1 MLSRSTLL
9 FVGAL
14 AGAFAVVP
22 AAAQQTASVPA
33 TAAASKALD
42 RANLDTTC
50 AACSDFY
57 TFANGGW
64 LKRTTIPA
72 KYGEWG
78 AFDQLQDQNET
89 IVREIVEA
97 AAADVKTG
105 KAKAPSNRFKI
116 GAFYAA
122 CVDTAAIEALGTKP
136 IDAPMAR
143 ISAIK
148 WSADLPAALTI
159 LEKSDGLAP
168 FGVGA
173 GPDLKNSDRIIAS
186 AGQGGLSLPEKNYYI
201 SQDTSMQG
209 IRDKFERHV
218 AAMFKLDGE
227 SDGDAAAHA
236 KTVLAIETKFA
247 AASMDRVTMRNP
259 DATYH
264 VMTVAQFD
272 AVAPRLKWETFLTT
286 MGAPSGLDTINVSQ
300 PDFFKAMDGFITSI
314 PVDDWKTLLRWR
326 LLNTSATRLPKRFGD
341 EDFAFRKIFTGQKER
356 LPRWQTC
363 ERNTNVILGEAVGE
377 EYVARTF
384 SPAAKARAKA
394 IVDNMVSVLHD
405 QIGQLDWMSDSTKQQ
420 ALIKLGAFTRKIG
433 YPDKWRDYSKL
444 EVHVGEYDGN
454 YKRWSEWSAARNWA
468 KVGKPVD
475 RTEWGMTPPTVNAYY
490 NPTWNE
496 IVFPAGILQPPF
508 YDPNADDGV
517 NYGAMGAV
525 IGHEMSH
532 GFDDQGRRFDAKGN
546 LRDWWTKSD
555 ADKYNAQAQRVV
567 EQFNA
572 YTIVDSTTHVNGK
585 LTLGE
590 NIGDLGGLKIAYL
603 ALEKSLKEHGR
614 PANIDGFT
622 PEQRFFLG
630 WAQAWRTLQSDAG
643 AKAQVNTDP
652 HAPAKWRVNGPLSNM
667 PEFKAAWGCKD
678 GDPMVRPDS
687 LRARIW

>member
-1 MLSRSTLL
+1 MHSRSTL
-9 FVGAL
+9 FFGTL
-14 AGAFAVVP
+14 ASIL
-22 AAAQQTASVPA
+22 AAAAPAFSQQTASV
-33 TAAASKALD
+33 AAAAPKALD

-78 AFDQLQDQNET
+78 AFDQLQDQNEA

-97 AAADVKTG
+97 AAADVKAG

-122 CVDTAAIEALGTKP
+122 CVDTAGIEALGTRP
-136 IDAPMAR
+136 IDASMAR
-143 ISAIK
+143 IAAIK
-148 WSADLPAALTI
+148 SSAELPAALTA

-173 GPDLKNSDRIIAS
+173 GPDLKNSERIIAS
-186 AGQGGLSLPEKNYYI
+186 AGQGGLGLPDRDYYL
-201 SQDTSMQG
+201 SPDTSKQT
-209 IRDKFERHV
+209 IRDKYEKHV
-218 AAMFKLDGE
+218 AAMFRLDGE
-227 SDGDAAAHA
+227 SAAEAAAHA
-236 KTVLAIETKFA
+236 KTVLEIETKFA
-247 AASMDRVTMRNP
+247 GASMDRVTMRNP

-264 VMTVAQFD
+264 VMSVAQFD
-272 AVAPRLKWETFLTT
+272 SIAPRMKWDTFIMA
-286 MGAPSGLDTINVSQ
+286 MGAPAGTNTINVSQ
-300 PDFFKAMDGFITSI
+300 PEFFKAMDGFIASI
-314 PVDDWKTLLRWR
+314 PVADWKTLLRWR
-326 LLNTSATRLPKRFGD
+326 LLNASATRLTKRFGD

-377 EYVARTF
+377 EYVTRTF
-384 SPAAKARAKA
+384 TPAAKARAKA

-405 QIGQLDWMSDSTKQQ
+405 QIGQLDWMSDSTKKQ
-420 ALIKLGAFTRKIG
+420 AITKLDAFTRKIG

-444 EVHVGEYDGN
+444 EVRAGEYDAN
-454 YKRWSEWSAARNWA
+454 YKRWSEWSAARSWA

-475 RTEWGMTPPTVNAYY
+475 KTEWSMTPPAVNAYY
-490 NPTWNE
+490 NPIWNE

-546 LRDWWTKSD
+546 LRDWWTKAD

-567 EQFNA
+567 DQFNA

-630 WAQAWRTLQSDAG
+630 WAQVWRTLQSDAG
-643 AKAQVNTDP
+643 AKAQVATDP

-678 GDPMVRPDS
+678 GEAMVRPDS

>member
-1 MLSRSTLL
+1 
-9 FVGAL
+9 
-14 AGAFAVVP
+14 
-22 AAAQQTASVPA
+22 
-33 TAAASKALD
+33 
-42 RANLDTTC
+42 
-50 AACSDFY
+50 
-57 TFANGGW
+57 
-64 LKRTTIPA
+64 
-72 KYGEWG
+72 
-78 AFDQLQDQNET
+78 
-89 IVREIVEA
+89 
-97 AAADVKTG
+97 
-105 KAKAPSNRFKI
+105 
-116 GAFYAA
+116 
-122 CVDTAAIEALGTKP
+122 
-136 IDAPMAR
+136 
-143 ISAIK
+143 
-148 WSADLPAALTI
+148 
-159 LEKSDGLAP
+159 
-168 FGVGA
+168 
-173 GPDLKNSDRIIAS
+173 
-186 AGQGGLSLPEKNYYI
+186 
-201 SQDTSMQG
+201 
-209 IRDKFERHV
+209 
-218 AAMFKLDGE
+218 
-227 SDGDAAAHA
+227 
-236 KTVLAIETKFA
+236 
-247 AASMDRVTMRNP
+247 
-259 DATYH
+259 
-264 VMTVAQFD
+264 
-272 AVAPRLKWETFLTT
+272 
-286 MGAPSGLDTINVSQ
+286 MGAPADLKTINVSQ
-300 PDFFKAMDGFITSI
+300 PDFFKAMDGFLTSI

-326 LLNTSATRLPKRFGD
+326 LLNTSASRLPKRFAD

-363 ERNTNVILGEAVGE
+363 ERNTDGALGEAIGQ

-384 SPAAKARAKA
+384 TPAAKARAKA

-420 ALIKLGAFTRKIG
+420 ALVKLDAFTRKIG

-444 EVHVGEYDGN
+444 EVRVGEYYGN
-454 YKRWSEWSAARNWA
+454 FRRFSEWSAARNWA

-567 EQFNA
+567 DQFNA

-630 WAQAWRTLQSDAG
+630 WAQVWRTLQSDAG
-643 AKAQVNTDP
+643 AKAQVNTTRTRRP
-652 HAPAKWRVNGPLSNM
+652 NGASTARSATCRSSRPRG
-667 PEFKAAWGCKD
+667 AARTETRWC
-678 GDPMVRPDS
+678 
-687 LRARIW
+687 ARIVSARGSGSSFINCNCFTAEAQRTQRRPRGGLHRATSRMFLLNAARDATSWRPKTPRYE

>member
-1 MLSRSTLL
+1 VL
-9 FVGAL
+9 FGAVAGAL
-14 AGAFAVVP
+14 LAAAP
-22 AAAQQTASVPA
+22 AIAQQTAAVTSSK
-33 TAAASKALD
+33 TASKALD

-78 AFDQLQDQNET
+78 AFDQLQEQNET

-97 AAADVKTG
+97 AAGDVKTG
-105 KAKAPSNRFKI
+105 KAKAPSNQFKI
-116 GAFYAA
+116 GAFFAA
-122 CVDTAAIEALGTKP
+122 CMDTAAIEALDTKP
-136 IDAPMAR
+136 IAAPMAR
-143 ISAIK
+143 IAAIK
-148 WSADLPAALTI
+148 TSADLPEALTA
-159 LEKSDGLAP
+159 LEKSNGLAP
-168 FGVGA
+168 FGVGP

-209 IRDKFERHV
+209 IRDKFQKHV

-227 SDGDAAAHA
+227 TDAAAAAHA
-236 KTVLAIETKFA
+236 KTVLEIETKFA
-247 AASMDRVTMRNP
+247 GASMDRVTLRNP
-259 DATYH
+259 DAVYH

-272 AVAPRLKWETFLTT
+272 AIAPQLNWKRFLAT
-286 MGAPSGLDTINVSQ
+286 MGAPASLDTINVSQ
-300 PDFFKAMDGFITSI
+300 PEFFKAMDGFLTSI
-314 PVDDWKTLLRWR
+314 PVEDWKTLLRWR
-326 LLNTSATRLPKRFGD
+326 LLNGSATRLPKRFAD
-341 EDFAFRKIFTGQKER
+341 EDFAFRKNITGQRER

-363 ERNTNVILGEAVGE
+363 ERNTNSALGEAIGE
-377 EYVARTF
+377 SYVARTF
-384 SPAAKARAKA
+384 PPAAKARAKA
-394 IVDNMVSVLHD
+394 IVDNMVTVLHD
-405 QIGQLDWMSDSTKQQ
+405 QIGQLDWMSDTTKTQ
-420 ALIKLGAFTRKIG
+420 AIAKLTAFTRKIG

-444 EVHVGEYDGN
+444 EVHEGDYDGN
-454 YKRWSEWSAARNWA
+454 YKRLTEWSAARNWA

-475 RTEWGMTPPTVNAYY
+475 RTEWSMTPPTVNAYY
-490 NPTWNE
+490 NSIWNE

-546 LRDWWTKSD
+546 LRDWWTKAD

-567 EQFNA
+567 DQFNA

-630 WAQAWRTLQSDAG
+630 WAQVWRTLQSDAG